1 MEVSLGGYTLV
12 FGLKESILSM
22 SWRTNLIVLFF
33 CSFFVG
39 RP

>member
-1 MEVSLGGYTLV
+1 MEVSLGGCALV

-22 SWRTNLIVLFF
+22 SWRTNLIVLFLY
-33 CSFFVG
+33 FFVG